1 MIVAMGGWKKQ
12 LQETITS
19 ASELAAYRELSREE
33 KVRMDAILAKYPMR
47 VTRYY
52 LSLVDWAI
60 ALIPGMQEFVWTS
73 VPFAWCKPVL
83 VMVLSLLLAVGIR
96 AAKQHGLEKKNQ

>member
-1 MIVAMGGWKKQ
+1 MTWKKQ

-52 LSLVDWAI
+52 LSLVDWAT
-60 ALIPGMQEFVWTS
+60 AYS
-73 VPFAWCKPVL
+73 
-83 VMVLSLLLAVGIR
+83 
-96 AAKQHGLEKKNQ
+96 